1 LTLAKGDTIIYI
13 EAKSMSTS
21 VSSRLLSSAAL
32 AVFAV
37 ASCSAQNIAP
47 AHSGTVHYFEGDVTV
62 DGVKLVSQV
71 ARFTEMKEQ
80 SELHTG
86 LGRAEILLTPG
97 VLLRVGENSS
107 VKMLDNRLVSTRVE
121 FLSGIAMVEAVDAGS
136 TVKDPPVTIIYKDF
150 QAQTVHFGVFELTS
164 LPGQVRVFK
173 GEAKVLGN
181 GTSVTVKEG
190 NAVDLTTT
198 MAMAKFDAKDGD
210 DLYLWSRDR
219 SAYLSA
225 GNMSSART
233 LANSGYGNAMG
244 YSNMGY
250 SSVGLGGMGMG
261 YGGLGFGSGYAYTG
275 WNPAMWNGFS
285 GGWYYNSYLN
295 MYSYMPFAGTMYS
308 PFGYGYYNPNT
319 IGYVY
324 TPGYYW
330 TGAGGSR
337 TGTTTGVP
345 LATLPTTGTLKS
357 GSAPL
362 LPRLGVT
369 ASLHPSLASPAPGTQ
384 PGSPTASL
392 SARNGFAAPGSPSS
406 NVRAAAPAA
415 AAPAAAAP
423 ARAAAPAG
431 RR

>member
-1 LTLAKGDTIIYI
+1 
-13 EAKSMSTS
+13 MSTS
-21 VSSRLLSSAAL
+21 SSRRLLSSASLAIFAAAL
-32 AVFAV
+32 
-37 ASCSAQNIAP
+37 CSAQNIAP

-97 VLLRVGENSS
+97 VLLRVGENST
-107 VKMLDNRLVSTRVE
+107 VKMLDNRLVSTRLE
-121 FLSGIAMVEAVDAGS
+121 FVSGIAMVEAVDAGS
-136 TVKDPPVTIIYKDF
+136 TIKDPPVTIIYKDF
-150 QAQTVHFGVFELTS
+150 QAQPVHFGVFEMTS

-181 GTSVTVKEG
+181 NSTVTVKEG
-190 NAVDLTTT
+190 NAVDLGTT

-233 LANSGYGNAMG
+233 MANSGYGN
-244 YSNMGY
+244 SNMGY
-250 SSVGLGGMGMG
+250 MG
-261 YGGLGFGSGYAYTG
+261 YGSALGYGGMGFGSGYAYTG

-330 TGAGGSR
+330 NGAGGAR

-345 LATLPTTGTLKS
+345 LSSLPTSGTTKGATG
-357 GSAPL
+357 APL
-362 LPRLGVT
+362 LPRLGTT
-369 ASLHPSLASPAPGTQ
+369 AVARPTLASPAPGTQ

-392 SARNGFAAPGSPSS
+392 SARNGVAGSGNS
-406 NVRAAAPAA
+406 NVRAAGSA
-415 AAPAAAAP
+415 
-423 ARAAAPAG
+423 
-431 RR
+431 

>member
-1 LTLAKGDTIIYI
+1 
-13 EAKSMSTS
+13 MSTS
-21 VSSRLLSSAAL
+21 VSRQLLSSAAM
-32 AVFAV
+32 AVFA
-37 ASCSAQNIAP
+37 AALCTAQNIAP

-80 SELHTG
+80 SVLHTG

-107 VKMLDNRLVSTRVE
+107 VKMLDNRLMSTRVE
-121 FLSGIAMVEAVDAGS
+121 FVSGIAMVEAVDDAGS
-136 TVKDPPVTIIYKDF
+136 TVKDPPVTIIYNDF
-150 QAQTVHFGVFELTS
+150 QAQPVHYGVFELTS
-164 LPGQVRVFK
+164 MPGQVRVFK
-173 GEAKVLGN
+173 GEAKVFGN
-181 GTSVTVKEG
+181 NTAVTVKEG
-190 NAVDLTTT
+190 NAVDMGTT
-198 MAMAKFDAKDGD
+198 MAVAKFDAKDGD

-244 YSNMGY
+244 YSNMG
-250 SSVGLGGMGMG
+250 MGMG
-261 YGGLGFGSGYAYTG
+261 YGAMGLGSGYAYSG

-285 GGWYYNSYLN
+285 GGWYYNPYLN

-308 PFGYGYYNPNT
+308 PFGYGYYNPLT
-319 IGYVY
+319 IATVY

-330 TGAGGSR
+330 AGAGGAR

-345 LATLPTTGTLKS
+345 LASLPTNTARGS
-357 GSAPL
+357 SAPM
-362 LPRLGVT
+362 LPRLGTT
-369 ASLHPSLASPAPGTQ
+369 ASLRPTLGAPTRGTE
-384 PGSPTASL
+384 PGAPTASL
-392 SARNGFAAPGSPSS
+392 SARSGVGSLGAPGFGTSS
-406 NVRAAAPAA
+406 ARGASSAPAVSAAPA
-415 AAPAAAAP
+415 AAAAP
-423 ARAAAPAG
+423 ARAAAAPAG

>member
-1 LTLAKGDTIIYI
+1 
-13 EAKSMSTS
+13 MSTS
-21 VSSRLLSSAAL
+21 VSRQLVSSAAL
-32 AVFAV
+32 AVFA
-37 ASCSAQNIAP
+37 AALCSAQNIAP

-136 TVKDPPVTIIYKDF
+136 AVKDPPVTIIYKDF
-150 QAQTVHFGVFELTS
+150 QAQPVHFGVFEMTS

-181 GTSVTVKEG
+181 NSTVTVKEG
-190 NAVDLTTT
+190 NAVDLGTT

-233 LANSGYGNAMG
+233 MANSGYGN
-244 YSNMGY
+244 SNMGY
-250 SSVGLGGMGMG
+250 MGNGSALG
-261 YGGLGFGSGYAYTG
+261 YGGMGFGSGYAYTG

-330 TGAGGSR
+330 NGAGGAR

-345 LATLPTTGTLKS
+345 LSSLPTSGTTKGATG
-357 GSAPL
+357 APL
-362 LPRLGVT
+362 LPRLGTT
-369 ASLHPSLASPAPGTQ
+369 AIARPTLASPAPGTQ

-392 SARNGFAAPGSPSS
+392 SARNGVAGSGNS
-406 NVRAAAPAA
+406 NVRAAGPAASAAPA
-415 AAPAAAAP
+415 AAPAARASSAST
-423 ARAAAPAG
+423 AR
-431 RR
+431 R

>member
-1 LTLAKGDTIIYI
+1 
-13 EAKSMSTS
+13 MSL
-21 VSSRLLSSAAL
+21 SRQLVSSAAL
-32 AVFAV
+32 AVFAG
-37 ASCSAQNIAP
+37 ALCSAQSIAP

-62 DGVKLVSQV
+62 DGVQLVSQV

-97 VLLRVGENSS
+97 VLLRVGEHST

-121 FLSGIAMVEAVDAGS
+121 FVSGIAMVEAVDAGS
-136 TVKDPPVTIIYKDF
+136 TVKDPPVTIVYKDF
-150 QAQTVHFGVFELTS
+150 QAQPVHFGVFELTS

-181 GTSVTVKEG
+181 NAAVTVKEG
-190 NAVDLTTT
+190 NAVDLGTT
-198 MAMAKFDAKDGD
+198 MAMTKFDAKDGD

-244 YSNMGY
+244 YSNMGA
-250 SSVGLGGMGMG
+250 GM
-261 YGGLGFGSGYAYTG
+261 GSGYAYTG
-275 WNPAMWNGFS
+275 WNPAMWSGFS

-308 PFGYGYYNPNT
+308 PFGFGYYNPIT

-330 TGAGGSR
+330 NGAGGPR

-345 LATLPTTGTLKS
+345 LSTLPTTGTAITK
-357 GSAPL
+357 GASAPL
-362 LPRLGVT
+362 LPRLGAT
-369 ASLHPSLASPAPGTQ
+369 AVARPSLTSPAPGTQ
-384 PGSPTASL
+384 PGSPTAAL
-392 SARNGFAAPGSPSS
+392 SARNGFGGASNSSS
-406 NVRAAAPAA
+406 NSVRV

-423 ARAAAPAG
+423 ARAAAAPAA

>member
-1 LTLAKGDTIIYI
+1 
-13 EAKSMSTS
+13 MSTS
-21 VSSRLLSSAAL
+21 VSRQLLSSAVL
-32 AVFAV
+32 AVFA
-37 ASCSAQNIAP
+37 AALCSAQNIAP

-136 TVKDPPVTIIYKDF
+136 TVKDPPVTIVYKDF
-150 QAQTVHFGVFELTS
+150 QAQPIHFGIFEMTS

-181 GTSVTVKEG
+181 NTTVNVKEG
-190 NAVDLTTT
+190 NAVDLGTT
-198 MAMAKFDAKDGD
+198 MAVAKFDAKDGD

-233 LANSGYGNAMG
+233 MANNGYGN
-244 YSNMGY
+244 SNMGY
-250 SSVGLGGMGMG
+250 MGYGSGLG

-324 TPGYYW
+324 APGYYW
-330 TGAGGSR
+330 NGAGGAR
-337 TGTTTGVP
+337 TGTLSGVP
-345 LATLPTTGTLKS
+345 LSTLPTS
-357 GSAPL
+357 GSTKGASGTPL
-362 LPRLGVT
+362 LPRLGTT
-369 ASLHPSLASPAPGTQ
+369 AIARPTLASPAPGTQ

-392 SARNGFAAPGSPSS
+392 SARNASFVSGSS
-406 NVRAAAPAA
+406 NVRAGGPSTASAPV
-415 AAPAAAAP
+415 
-423 ARAAAPAG
+423 ARAASAPAG
-431 RR
+431 KR